1 VAQLAGLIG
10 GSVNIGGA
18 FSARL
23 DLRGVNRVWDV

>member
-1 VAQLAGLIG
+1 VACLIG

-23 DLRGVNRVWDV
+23 DLRGVDRVRGV